1 VTLLREAVGDDWL
14 ALTPAVLPV
23 GEVTAW
29 AIRPECGAV
38 VAFSGT
44 VRDHAEGRVGVTALT
59 YEAYEA
65 QVVPRL
71 QAIVTEARRRWP
83 VTGRLALLHR
93 TGQLAVGE
101 TSVLVVASCPHRAE
115 AFEVARFAIDAL
127 KASVPIWKS
136 ETWEGGTDWGTGGQ
150 PVAEASEVEA

>member
-1 VTLLREAVGDDWL
+1 VTALQRAAGDDWL
-14 ALTPAVLPV
+14 ALTSDELPV
-23 GEVTAW
+23 AEATSW
-29 AIRPECGAV
+29 AARPDCGAV
-38 VAFSGT
+38 VTFCGT
-44 VRDHAEGRVGVTALT
+44 VRDHAEGRSGVTALT

-71 QAIVTEARRRWP
+71 RVIVSEARRRWP

-93 TGQLAVGE
+93 TGLLAVGE

-115 AFEVARFAIDAL
+115 AFDVARFAIDAL

-136 ETWEGGTDWGTGGQ
+136 ETWEGGTD
-150 PVAEASEVEA
+150 